1 MLFHIDQLTP
11 NQVYHTMIQ
20 TMIPRPIAWVLS
32 ENHDKSLNLAPFSY
46 FAPVCSDPALIMI
59 SIGKKPDGTVKDT
72 RQNILERPHFVVH
85 IASADLAE
93 AVTQSSASLPANV
106 SEVEKL
112 QLETTDF
119 GFSLP
124 RLKACPVAIACE
136 LYEVKPLGDLPQL
149 LVFGR
154 VKQIYVDDKAVIDNG
169 GRQKIDAATI
179 NPLGRLGGDEYWVG
193 GDVLTIKRPA

>member
-32 ENHDKSLNLAPFSY
+32 ENSDQSFNLAPFSY
-46 FAPVCSDPALIMI
+46 FSPVCSDPALLMI

-85 IASADLAE
+85 IAGADLAQE
-93 AVTQSSASLPANV
+93 VTLSSATLEKNV
-106 SEVEKL
+106 SEVEEL
-112 QLETTDF
+112 NLETTDF

-124 RLKACPVAIACE
+124 RLAACPVAIACE

-154 VKQIYVDDKAVIDNG
+154 VKQIYVDDKAIKERN
-169 GRQKIDAATI
+169 GRQSIDAATI

-193 GDVLTIKRPA
+193 GEVLTIKRPL